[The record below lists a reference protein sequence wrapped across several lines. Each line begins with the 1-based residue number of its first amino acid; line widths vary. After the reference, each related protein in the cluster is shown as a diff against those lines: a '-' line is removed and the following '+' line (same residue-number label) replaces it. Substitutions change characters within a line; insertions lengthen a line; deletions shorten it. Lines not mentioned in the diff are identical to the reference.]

1 MAWTKVPDSWKI
13 CKMPTIGNA
22 WGSNGFLKAFQ
33 TYVDAPIH
41 PQIARGQYLRGEPYS
56 KYIIEVEPFGK
67 IDVPPIAITTAQ
79 RLTDQNDNP
88 IVRFHFFTIC
98 DVSTGDC
105 TLHIS
110 TNPTIDKAFWSSS
123 ARIAVDVPVH
133 QSMQDAM
140 GFRQAMRNLHSTEM
154 SAVTGFV
161 DDILDLDFGSAL
173 GTAQKTVMESK
184 KAIDDATN
192 ANKVTISG
200 SGSIGSYITFIS
212 TLARPKIHCYFARVV
227 AENIADKGRPLM
239 QNKQLNTLSGF
250 VQCSDATIETGL
262 TQSENS
268 QIISFLNGGFFYE

>member
-13 CKMPTIGNA
+13 CKMPTIGNP

-33 TYVDAPIH
+33 MYVDAPVH
-41 PQIARGQYLRGEPYS
+41 SQISRGQYLRGEPYS
-56 KYIIEVEPFGK
+56 KYVIEVEPFGK

-79 RLTDQNDNP
+79 RLTDQSNNP
-88 IVRFHFFTIC
+88 IVRFYFYTIC
-98 DVSTGDC
+98 DISTGDC

-110 TNPTIDKAFWSSS
+110 TNNTIDKAFWAGS
-123 ARIAVDVPVH
+123 AKVAVDVPVH

-140 GFRQAMRNLHSTEM
+140 GFRQSMRNLHSTEM

-161 DDILDLDFGSAL
+161 DDIFNLDFGSAL
-173 GTAQKTVMESK
+173 GHAQKTVMDSK

-200 SGSIGSYITFIS
+200 NGSIGSYITFIS

-250 VQCSDATIETGL
+250 VQCSGATIETGL
-262 TQSENS
+262 TESENS